1 MKKLLCVLLTLS
13 LILCAAA
20 LAEGT
25 YNQNT
30 STASTTLTTTI
41 NGPDAPSYT
50 LIIPSTL
57 TITPNATSTTLT
69 VQLTEAN
76 NANSI
81 RVETAANGSMT
92 ISAKRFAF
100 TTPMVRSVFRYPC
113 RSISSQTSAN
123 CSLRFCSAGVSFL
136 SFFAIVPCSDPKI
149 FIIVPRQTGDCKKV

>member
-25 YNQNT
+25 YNQNN

-41 NGPDAPSYT
+41 VDPSQPVPTYT

-57 TITPNATSTTLT
+57 EITPNATSTTLT

-92 ISAKRFAF
+92 NGSGGTIEFTVTSNELTFSNFANLPA
-100 TTPMVRSVFRYPC
+100 TKTGGK
-113 RSISSQTSAN
+113 A
-123 CSLRFCSAGVSFL
+123 LFL
-136 SFFAIVPCSDPKI
+136 
-149 FIIVPRQTGDCKKV
+149 

>member
-13 LILCAAA
+13 LIFCAAA
-20 LAEGT
+20 LSEGT
-25 YNQNT
+25 YDEDD

-41 NGPDAPSYT
+41 KGPDAPSYT

-92 ISAKRFAF
+92 NGSGGTIEF
-100 TTPMVRSVFRYPC
+100 TV
-113 RSISSQTSAN
+113 TSN
-123 CSLRFCSAGVSFL
+123 EL
-136 SFFAIVPCSDPKI
+136 SFGNFSSLPSTKTMTINITSEEWQQAAPGDY
-149 FIIVPRQTGDCKKV
+149 TGTMSFTITAE

>member
-20 LAEGT
+20 LAEDT
-25 YNQNT
+25 YDEDD

-41 NGPDAPSYT
+41 KGPDAPSYT

-76 NANSI
+76 NADSI

-92 ISAKRFAF
+92 NGSGGTIEFTVTSNELSFSNFSSLPSAKTMAIGITAEQWQQAAAGAYTGTMSFTISAE
-100 TTPMVRSVFRYPC
+100 
-113 RSISSQTSAN
+113 
-123 CSLRFCSAGVSFL
+123 
-136 SFFAIVPCSDPKI
+136 
-149 FIIVPRQTGDCKKV
+149 

>member
-1 MKKLLCVLLTLS
+1 MKKLLCVLLTLTLS
-13 LILCAAA
+13 LILCATA
-20 LAEGT
+20 LAEDT
-25 YNQNT
+25 YDEDD

-41 NGPDAPSYT
+41 KGPDAPSYT

-92 ISAKRFAF
+92 NGSGGTIEFTVTSNELSFGNFSSLPSSKMMNINITAEEWQQAPAGDYTGTMSFTISAK
-100 TTPMVRSVFRYPC
+100 
-113 RSISSQTSAN
+113 
-123 CSLRFCSAGVSFL
+123 
-136 SFFAIVPCSDPKI
+136 
-149 FIIVPRQTGDCKKV
+149 

>member
-25 YNQNT
+25 YDESD

-41 NGPDAPSYT
+41 KGPDAPSYT

-69 VQLTEAN
+69 VQLMEQKNTSEISITT
-76 NANSI
+76 ANS
-81 RVETAANGSMT
+81 GSMT
-92 ISAKRFAF
+92 NGSGGTIEFTVTSNELSFSNFANLPA
-100 TTPMVRSVFRYPC
+100 TKTMT
-113 RSISSQTSAN
+113 INITSAEWHQAAAGTYTRTMSYTN
-123 CSLRFCSAGVSFL
+123 SA
-136 SFFAIVPCSDPKI
+136 D
-149 FIIVPRQTGDCKKV
+149 

>member
-1 MKKLLCVLLTLS
+1 MKKLLCALLTLS
-13 LILCAAA
+13 LIFCAAA
-20 LAEGT
+20 LAEDT
-25 YNQNT
+25 YDEDD

-41 NGPDAPSYT
+41 KGPDAPSYT

-92 ISAKRFAF
+92 NGSGGTIEFTVTSNELSFGNFSSLPSAK
-100 TTPMVRSVFRYPC
+100 TM
-113 RSISSQTSAN
+113 
-123 CSLRFCSAGVSFL
+123 
-136 SFFAIVPCSDPKI
+136 AIGITAEPVY
-149 FIIVPRQTGDCKKV
+149 R

>member
-25 YNQNT
+25 YNENDK
-30 STASTTLTTTI
+30 TASTTLTTTI
-41 NGPDAPSYT
+41 KGPDAPSYT

-57 TITPNATSTTLT
+57 TITPNATWTTLT

-81 RVETAANGSMT
+81 RVKTAANGSMT
-92 ISAKRFAF
+92 NGSGGTIEFTVTSNELSFGNFSSLPSAKTMVIGITAEQWQQAAAGTYTGTMSFTISAE
-100 TTPMVRSVFRYPC
+100 
-113 RSISSQTSAN
+113 
-123 CSLRFCSAGVSFL
+123 
-136 SFFAIVPCSDPKI
+136 
-149 FIIVPRQTGDCKKV
+149 

>member
-20 LAEGT
+20 LAEDT
-25 YNQNT
+25 YDEDD

-41 NGPDAPSYT
+41 KGPDAPSYT

-76 NANSI
+76 NADSI
-81 RVETAANGSMT
+81 RVETAANGSMKNGSGGTIEFTVTSNELSFSDFANLPATKMMTINITPEEWQQAAPGAYTGTMNFT
-92 ISAKRFAF
+92 ISAE
-100 TTPMVRSVFRYPC
+100 
-113 RSISSQTSAN
+113 
-123 CSLRFCSAGVSFL
+123 
-136 SFFAIVPCSDPKI
+136 
-149 FIIVPRQTGDCKKV
+149 

>member
-20 LAEGT
+20 LAEDT
-25 YNQNT
+25 YDEDD

-41 NGPDAPSYT
+41 KGPDAPSYT

-76 NANSI
+76 NAKSI
-81 RVETAANGSMT
+81 KVETAASGSMT
-92 ISAKRFAF
+92 NGSGGTIEFTVTSNELSFGNFNPLPATKTMSIGITAEQWQQAAAGTYTGTMSFTISAE
-100 TTPMVRSVFRYPC
+100 
-113 RSISSQTSAN
+113 
-123 CSLRFCSAGVSFL
+123 
-136 SFFAIVPCSDPKI
+136 
-149 FIIVPRQTGDCKKV
+149 

>member
-20 LAEGT
+20 LAEDT
-25 YNQNT
+25 YDEDD

-41 NGPDAPSYT
+41 KGPDAPSYT

-57 TITPNATSTTLT
+57 TIAPNATSTTLT

-92 ISAKRFAF
+92 NGSGGTIEFTVTSNELTFSNFANLPATKTMAIGITAEQWQQAAAGTYTGTMSFTISAE
-100 TTPMVRSVFRYPC
+100 
-113 RSISSQTSAN
+113 
-123 CSLRFCSAGVSFL
+123 
-136 SFFAIVPCSDPKI
+136 
-149 FIIVPRQTGDCKKV
+149 

>member
-1 MKKLLCVLLTLS
+1 MKKLLCAMLTLS
-13 LILCAAA
+13 LIFCAAA

-25 YNQNT
+25 YDEDD

-41 NGPDAPSYT
+41 KGPDAPSYT

-57 TITPNATSTTLT
+57 TITPNASSTTLT

-92 ISAKRFAF
+92 NGSGGTIEFTVTSNELSFGNFSSLPSAKTMAIGITEQWQQAAAGTYTGTMSFTISAE
-100 TTPMVRSVFRYPC
+100 
-113 RSISSQTSAN
+113 
-123 CSLRFCSAGVSFL
+123 
-136 SFFAIVPCSDPKI
+136 
-149 FIIVPRQTGDCKKV
+149 

>member
-25 YNQNT
+25 YDESD

-41 NGPDAPSYT
+41 KGPDAPSYT

-76 NANSI
+76 NADSI

-92 ISAKRFAF
+92 NGSGGTIEFTVTSNELTFSNFANLPATKMMAIGITAEQWQQAAAGTYTGTMSFTISAE
-100 TTPMVRSVFRYPC
+100 
-113 RSISSQTSAN
+113 
-123 CSLRFCSAGVSFL
+123 
-136 SFFAIVPCSDPKI
+136 
-149 FIIVPRQTGDCKKV
+149 

>member
-20 LAEGT
+20 LAEDT
-25 YNQNT
+25 YDEDD

-41 NGPDAPSYT
+41 KGPDAPSYT

-57 TITPNATSTTLT
+57 TITPNAASTTLT

-92 ISAKRFAF
+92 NGSGGIIEFTVTSNELTFSNFTNLPATKTMAIGITAEQWQQAAAGTYTGTMSFTISAE
-100 TTPMVRSVFRYPC
+100 
-113 RSISSQTSAN
+113 
-123 CSLRFCSAGVSFL
+123 
-136 SFFAIVPCSDPKI
+136 
-149 FIIVPRQTGDCKKV
+149 

>member
-20 LAEGT
+20 LAEDT
-25 YNQNT
+25 YDEDD
-30 STASTTLTTTI
+30 STAYTTLTTTI
-41 NGPDAPSYT
+41 KGPDAPSYT

-92 ISAKRFAF
+92 NGSGGTIEFTVTSNELTFSNFANLPATKMMAIGITAEQWQQAAAGTYTGTMSFTISAE
-100 TTPMVRSVFRYPC
+100 
-113 RSISSQTSAN
+113 
-123 CSLRFCSAGVSFL
+123 
-136 SFFAIVPCSDPKI
+136 
-149 FIIVPRQTGDCKKV
+149 

>member
-20 LAEGT
+20 LAEDT
-25 YNQNT
+25 YDEDD

-41 NGPDAPSYT
+41 KGPDAPSYT

-92 ISAKRFAF
+92 NGSGGTIEFTVTSNELSFGNFSSLPSAKTMAINITSAEWQQAPAGTYTGTMSFTISA
-100 TTPMVRSVFRYPC
+100 
-113 RSISSQTSAN
+113 Q
-123 CSLRFCSAGVSFL
+123 
-136 SFFAIVPCSDPKI
+136 
-149 FIIVPRQTGDCKKV
+149 

>member
-1 MKKLLCVLLTLS
+1 MKKLLCALLTLS
-13 LILCAAA
+13 LIFCAAA

-25 YNQNT
+25 YDEDD

-41 NGPDAPSYT
+41 KGPDAPSYT

-92 ISAKRFAF
+92 NGSGGTIEFTVTSNELSFSNFSSLPSPKMMNINITADEWQQAPAGDYTGTMSFTISAE
-100 TTPMVRSVFRYPC
+100 
-113 RSISSQTSAN
+113 
-123 CSLRFCSAGVSFL
+123 
-136 SFFAIVPCSDPKI
+136 
-149 FIIVPRQTGDCKKV
+149 

>member
-20 LAEGT
+20 LAEDT
-25 YNQNT
+25 YDEDD

-41 NGPDAPSYT
+41 KGPDAPSYT

-92 ISAKRFAF
+92 NGSGGTIDFTVTSNELTFSNFANLPATKMMAIGITAEQWQQAAAGTYTGTMSFTISAE
-100 TTPMVRSVFRYPC
+100 
-113 RSISSQTSAN
+113 
-123 CSLRFCSAGVSFL
+123 
-136 SFFAIVPCSDPKI
+136 
-149 FIIVPRQTGDCKKV
+149 

>member
-13 LILCAAA
+13 LIFCAAA

-25 YNQNT
+25 YDEDD

-41 NGPDAPSYT
+41 KGPDAPSYT

-92 ISAKRFAF
+92 NGSGGTIKFTVTSNELSFSNFSSLPSAKTMAIGITAEQWQQAAAGTYTGTMSFTISAE
-100 TTPMVRSVFRYPC
+100 
-113 RSISSQTSAN
+113 
-123 CSLRFCSAGVSFL
+123 
-136 SFFAIVPCSDPKI
+136 
-149 FIIVPRQTGDCKKV
+149 

>member
-20 LAEGT
+20 LAEDT
-25 YNQNT
+25 YDEDD

-41 NGPDAPSYT
+41 KGPDAPSYT

-92 ISAKRFAF
+92 NGSGGTIEFTVTSNELSFSNFANLPATKTMTINITSAEWQQAAAGTYTGTMSFTISAE
-100 TTPMVRSVFRYPC
+100 
-113 RSISSQTSAN
+113 
-123 CSLRFCSAGVSFL
+123 
-136 SFFAIVPCSDPKI
+136 
-149 FIIVPRQTGDCKKV
+149 

>member
-25 YNQNT
+25 YDEDD

-41 NGPDAPSYT
+41 KGPDAPSYT

-92 ISAKRFAF
+92 NGSGGTIEFTVTSNELSFSNFANLPATKTMTINITSAEWQQAAAGTYTGTMSFTISAE
-100 TTPMVRSVFRYPC
+100 
-113 RSISSQTSAN
+113 
-123 CSLRFCSAGVSFL
+123 
-136 SFFAIVPCSDPKI
+136 
-149 FIIVPRQTGDCKKV
+149 